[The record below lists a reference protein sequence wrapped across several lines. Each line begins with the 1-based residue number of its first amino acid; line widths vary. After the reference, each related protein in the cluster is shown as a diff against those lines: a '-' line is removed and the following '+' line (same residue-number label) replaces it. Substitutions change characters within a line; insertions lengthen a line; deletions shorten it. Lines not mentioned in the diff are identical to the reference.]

1 MTWMTKPSAIMP
13 EIPYKQSENGII
25 GHTFGYGLGLMLA
38 AYDGF
43 EYIQH
48 GGYFPPY
55 HTLMSLF
62 PTQNLGIFTSTNE
75 GLAYVDA
82 SVLHAFIF
90 ELLRGSSNAKEIA
103 LQQWSKLKAIK
114 EEKKSKEEKV
124 LETFLNEKKNSSP
137 VYAEDDI
144 VGKYGSGGSG
154 TILNLRLFLLCLHL
168 Y

>member
-1 MTWMTKPSAIMP
+1 MAWMTKPAAIMLN
-13 EIPYKQSENGII
+13 IPFKQNENDLV

-43 EYIQH
+43 EYIHH

-90 ELLRGSSNAKEIA
+90 EVLRGSSNAKEIA
-103 LQQWSKLKAIK
+103 LQQWSKMQAIK
-114 EEKKSKEEKV
+114 EDKKIKKEKV
-124 LETFLNEKKNSSP
+124 LDKFLNEKKHLSSIHN
-137 VYAEDDI
+137 ADDI

-154 TILNLRLFLLCLHL
+154 IRK
-168 Y
+168 